1 MAEEEYKPS
10 LLLVDDNKHLV
21 ITLGDFL
28 SYEGFDVSTAKSGE
42 EALRKLEKLTPDLII
57 LDISMPGIGGIGFLN
72 KLQKEGNDLPYPI
85 LVFSARSAMEEFF
98 DTLDVAGFVAKPC
111 SEKDL
116 LERINEVLTANPRK
130 QPEGEDV
137 VEEAQQLQI
146 LLGENDVEV
155 LKRLKKDLK
164 QAGFGVHVAE
174 TGAEILETAAV
185 LKPAAIVMKD
195 ILPGMNGRVVA
206 PLVRAMPSTKNI
218 PIILYD
224 ETRSYDEESRYG
236 RRVPE
241 GVAQYMTTNET
252 DDLLTA
258 IRRHVK

>member
-1 MAEEEYKPS
+1 MAEEEHKPS

-21 ITLGDFL
+21 ITLSDFL
-28 SYEGFDVSTAKSGE
+28 TYEGFDVVAARSGE
-42 EALRKLEKLTPDLII
+42 EALRRLEKMTPDLII

-72 KLQKEGNDLPYPI
+72 KLRQESRERQPPI
-85 LVFSARSAMEEFF
+85 LVFTARSAMEEFF
-98 DTLDVAGFVAKPC
+98 DTLDVAGFIAKPC

-116 LERINEVLTANPRK
+116 LDRINEVLAAHPRRA
-130 QPEGEDV
+130 EEREDA
-137 VEEAQQLQI
+137 VEEVEKPQV

-155 LKRLKKDLK
+155 VKRLTDDLKR
-164 QAGFGVHVAE
+164 AGYEVHVAE

-185 LKPAAIVMKD
+185 MKPAAIVMKD

-206 PLVRAMPSTKNI
+206 PLVRAMPSTKST

-224 ETRSYDEESRYG
+224 ETRSLDEESRYG
-236 RRVPE
+236 RRIPD
-241 GVAQYMTTNET
+241 GVSQYMTTNET
-252 DDLLTA
+252 DDLLGA